1 MILDL
6 IRYLAPLAKNQDLL
20 ELKIMTSS
28 RLALEKI
35 KENLRELERLSSALS
50 KKNIVSLEQTVAS
63 EISLNAD
70 LSFYK
75 NIKQHFKETIKSQPL
90 LFIPHP
96 PLKKYSFKNR
106 NSPETPI
113 TRPQSSEF
121 SNCKTKSL
129 TSLRPIQ
136 ARSQIMI

>member
-1 MILDL
+1 MEETILNE
-6 IRYLAPLAKNQDLL
+6 I
-20 ELKIMTSS
+20 
-28 RLALEKI
+28 
-35 KENLRELERLSSALS
+35 NL
-50 KKNIVSLEQTVAS
+50 NV
-63 EISLNAD
+63 D

-75 NIKQHFKETIKSQPL
+75 NIKQALKETIKSQPL

-96 PLKKYSFKNR
+96 PLKKYSFKQR
-106 NSPETPI
+106 NVPETPI
-113 TRPQSSEF
+113 TRPQSSEL